1 MAYEFPASGQY
12 HAGTFIK
19 TPSVAVVEILGLA
32 GLDFAVL
39 DAEHAPLDRGAM
51 DLAMVAGRAARLP
64 LFVRIPDKA
73 QATILSV
80 LDMGADGLLVPHV
93 DTAADAREV
102 LAHARYLGGDRG
114 FSNSPRAGR
123 YGLSTMAETIA
134 AGDAT
139 GLVCQIETATAV
151 QNVRDIARVPGIHG
165 LFIGRGDLAL
175 SMGLSSPRDQRL
187 DVAVT
192 EIIDAGRAAGIQVGM
207 FVGSVAERDQFA
219 QRGVSWFVIGSDQAL
234 LRQGA
239 AAIGRPRA
247 PQMKPELTGIETGNE
262 TLKEKP

>member
-1 MAYEFPASGQY
+1 MGYEFAAADG
-12 HAGTFIK
+12 HHVGTFIK

-39 DAEHAPLDRGAM
+39 DAEHAPLDRQAL
-51 DLAMVAGRAARLP
+51 DLAMVAGRAVSLP

-80 LDMGADGLLVPHV
+80 LDMGATGLLVPHV
-93 DTAADAREV
+93 DTAQDALDV
-102 LAHARYLGGDRG
+102 LAHARYRGGDRG

-123 YGLSTMAETIA
+123 YGQLNMSDMIA

-139 GLVCQIETATAV
+139 RVMCQIETATAV
-151 QNVRDIARVPGIHG
+151 DNVRAIARVRGIDG

-175 SMGLSSPRDQRL
+175 SMGLESPRDPRL
-187 DVAVT
+187 DAAVA
-192 EIIDAGRAAGIQVGM
+192 EIIAAGHEADIQVGM
-207 FVGSVAERDQFA
+207 FVGNLAERDQFA
-219 QRGVSWFVIGSDQAL
+219 ARGVDWFVVGSDQAL

-239 AAIGRPRA
+239 AAIARPRA
-247 PQMKPELTGIETGNE
+247 QA
-262 TLKEKP
+262 